1 MQTIVETSAY
11 LNAALDAGVSADERQ
26 AIVDYLAANPAA
38 GDLMQGCG
46 GARKLRWRKRGTG
59 ESGGYRIITF
69 YGGDDIPVFLLTL
82 FAKGEKVSLS
92 KAEQNGL
99 ATLTK
104 RLRDHY

>member
-11 LNAALDAGVSADERQ
+11 LSAAQDAGVSADERQ
-26 AIVDYLAANPAA
+26 AIVDHLAAHPAA
-38 GDLMQGCG
+38 GDVMQGCG

-59 ESGGYRIITF
+59 KSGGYRIITF
-69 YGGDDIPVFLLTL
+69 YGGGDIPVFLLTL